1 MRTLIALVVTA
12 FLAVTLLAQQ
22 KKAPDKPLVFQAK
35 TGNVAFSHTSHLKHT
50 NNDCKTCHPTLWPE
64 DAKAPLNFKAAM
76 HKTAEAK
83 KTSCAAADCH
93 VEGGKAFVT
102 KGNCK
107 KCHGTAAAAKAD

>member
-1 MRTLIALVVTA
+1 MRTVIAVLVAA
-12 FLAVTLLAQQ
+12 FVAVTLLAQ
-22 KKAPDKPLVFQAK
+22 KPPDKPLVFQAK
-35 TGNVAFSHTSHLKHT
+35 TGNVAFSHAEHLKHT
-50 NNDCKTCHPTLWPE
+50 KNDCKPCHPAQWPQ

-83 KTSCAAADCH
+83 KSSCASCH
-93 VEGGKAFVT
+93 VEGGTAFVT